1 MQPNYVMILSII
13 WSFILIVLSFYNLYD
28 FILRQEN
35 ITFELKGK
43 TSSKILM
50 SWRHIRSILDSK
62 KESEVAQ
69 SCPTLCDP
77 VDLSLPGSSVQGI
90 FQARI
95 LEWVAISFFRRSS
108 QTRDWPR
115 VSCILSRCFT
125 VWATREAKCI
135 GTTAQVT
142 NTIQNNMV
150 AR

>member
-1 MQPNYVMILSII
+1 MILSII

-69 SCPTLCDP
+69 SCPTLCNP
-77 VDLSLPGSSVQGI
+77 VECRLPGTPVHGI

-95 LEWVAISFFRRSS
+95 LEWVAISFSRGSS
-108 QTRDWPR
+108 RPRDRTHLLHCRQTLLTYEPPGKPVTMR
-115 VSCILSRCFT
+115 
-125 VWATREAKCI
+125 
-135 GTTAQVT
+135 GTTST
-142 NTIQNNMV
+142 STSV
-150 AR
+150 AV

>member
-62 KESEVAQ
+62 KESEVTQ

-77 VDLSLPGSSVQGI
+77 MECWLPGTPVHGI

-95 LEWVAISFFRRSS
+95 LGVGCHFILQGIFPTQGSNPGPQEPTVRSS
-108 QTRDWPR
+108 HSPVLGKFGLDK
-115 VSCILSRCFT
+115 
-125 VWATREAKCI
+125 E
-135 GTTAQVT
+135 
-142 NTIQNNMV
+142 
-150 AR
+150 

>member
-77 VDLSLPGSSVQGI
+77 MECWLPGTPVHGI

-95 LEWVAISFFRRSS
+95 LEWVAISFSRGSS
-108 QTRDWPR
+108 RPRDRTR
-115 VSCILSRCFT
+115 VFCILSRCFT
-125 VWATREAKCI
+125 I
-135 GTTAQVT
+135 
-142 NTIQNNMV
+142 
-150 AR
+150 